1 MLDETLDDFSWSP
14 GDLIFSPPYL
24 NAAGAMGFC
33 LDSGSLVDLEILGGF
48 VTNPISLS
56 ARHPAQGRRC
66 QVFPGG
72 FLLHTGQ
79 PNPGLRRALHR
90 YAARWERSLLP
101 VIVHLMVQPQE
112 NLTSMVQSLE
122 GVEGLAGIEISLP
135 IDADQE
141 MVRNAASACFG
152 KLPVIVRLPVDR
164 ALELASAAL
173 DGGAAVVSLG
183 HPRGALPGEGD
194 HRISGRLYGPALFPF
209 ALEVVHQL
217 VKRND
222 PVIGA
227 GGVYH
232 LDQAALMIKVG
243 AVAVQFDA
251 GLWSGNFWREK

>member
-1 MLDETLDDFSWSP
+1 MSDETLDDFSWSA
-14 GDLIFSPPYL
+14 GDLLFSPPHL
-24 NAAGAMGFC
+24 NAAGAMGFY
-33 LDSGSLVDLEILGGF
+33 LDSGSLVDLGILGAF

-56 ARHPAQGRRC
+56 PRHPAQGRCC
-66 QVFPGG
+66 QVYPGG
-72 FLLHTGQ
+72 FLLHTGY
-79 PNPGLRRALHR
+79 PNPGLRRALQR

-112 NLTSMVQSLE
+112 NLACMVQSLE

-135 IDADQE
+135 LDAGPDL
-141 MVRNAASACFG
+141 VRSAASASFG

-173 DGGAAVVSLG
+173 DGGAAAVSLG
-183 HPRGALPGEGD
+183 PPRGALPGEGD

-217 VKRND
+217 VRRND

-232 LDQAALMIKVG
+232 QEQAASMIKAG
-243 AVAVQFDA
+243 AMAVQFDG